1 MFTPFH
7 YRNRTIGFTILL
19 NGKFLYDNPYFYDIQ
34 SLLNRVLWDMYQ
46 RKCYIKANRKLDA
59 LYKRDAL
66 TGLYNRTAY
75 FEQVDKMFEDCRKK
89 EFTTDLKKNRL
100 QSVLVRLLQ
109 IQTII

>member
-1 MFTPFH
+1 MFTPLH
-7 YRNRTIGFTILL
+7 YRNRTIGFAILL

-59 LYKRDAL
+59 L

-75 FEQVDKMFEDCRKK
+75 FEQVDKMFEDCRQK
-89 EFTTDLKKNRL
+89 EFATDLKKNRL